1 MSSLNLTLAMMR
13 ASGSLPKNPC
23 AKIDKLK
30 AVEETAREKRV
41 KVERSAKKQRSKAIQ
56 KLAKKVKQEIEEID
70 ETYGK
75 PGKPSKCS
83 PAKKSSRKAKVADS
97 PELRRGTRMEQKEHG
112 HGKKDARQIA
122 ADHLAK
128 DPHAYDPKPRAKP
141 AKKAAAKKAT
151 KKAGSKKA
159 AKRVAKKPA
168 VSKAK
173 VATVQKAA
181 RAGQSAV
188 EKFQQRVIEA
198 TQADVKKAKA
208 EIKRE
213 VKQATKKAIDH
224 EAKAAAKKAKAEIA
238 AAKKAAKKAAKAAAK
253 QVAAA
258 ERPATTRLPKPKAK
272 MPKQPKQPRAARPDL
287 PLPKAREEV
296 FVADVP
302 AANDA
307 VDASK
312 DAAAMAGFEAMIAR
326 QMADLQRGN
335 TESMPRRSYY

>member
-1 MSSLNLTLAMMR
+1 MMR

-56 KLAKKVKQEIEEID
+56 KLTKKVKQEIEEID

-141 AKKAAAKKAT
+141 AKKAAKKAT

-159 AKRVAKKPA
+159 AKKPA

-173 VATVQKAA
+173 VTTVQKAA

-253 QVAAA
+253 QVATA
-258 ERPATTRLPKPKAK
+258 ERPAATRLPKPKAPK
-272 MPKQPKQPRAARPDL
+272 MPKQPKQPRARPDL

-307 VDASK
+307 VNASK
-312 DAAAMAGFEAMIAR
+312 DAAAMAGFQAMIAR
-326 QMADLQRGN
+326 TMADLQRGN
-335 TESMPRRSYY
+335 TESMPRRSHY

>member
-56 KLAKKVKQEIEEID
+56 KLTKKVKQEIEEID

-97 PELRRGTRMEQKEHG
+97 PELRRGTKMEQKEHG
-112 HGKKDARQIA
+112 HSKVDARQIA

-141 AKKAAAKKAT
+141 AKKAT
-151 KKAGSKKA
+151 K
-159 AKRVAKKPA
+159 
-168 VSKAK
+168 K
-173 VATVQKAA
+173 VATVKKAA

-224 EAKAAAKKAKAEIA
+224 EAKAAAKKAKAELA

-253 QVAAA
+253 QVSAA
-258 ERPATTRLPKPKAK
+258 EKPATTRLPKPKAPK
-272 MPKQPKQPRAARPDL
+272 MPKQPKQPRVARPDL

-296 FVADVP
+296 FIADVP

-326 QMADLQRGN
+326 TMADLQRGN

>member
-56 KLAKKVKQEIEEID
+56 KLTKKVKQEIEEID

-75 PGKPSKCS
+75 PGKPSRCS
-83 PAKKSSRKAKVADS
+83 PAKKSSRKAQVADS

-128 DPHAYDPKPRAKP
+128 DPHAYDPKPKAKP

-159 AKRVAKKPA
+159 AKRVHHA
-168 VSKAK
+168 VAK

-253 QVAAA
+253 QVSAA
-258 ERPATTRLPKPKAK
+258 EKPATTRLPKPKAPK

-296 FVADVP
+296 FIADVP

-326 QMADLQRGN
+326 TMADLQRGN

>member
-56 KLAKKVKQEIEEID
+56 KLTKKVKQEIEEID

-97 PELRRGTRMEQKEHG
+97 PELRRGTKMEQKEHG
-112 HGKKDARQIA
+112 HSKVDARQIA

-141 AKKAAAKKAT
+141 AKKAT
-151 KKAGSKKA
+151 K
-159 AKRVAKKPA
+159 
-168 VSKAK
+168 K
-173 VATVQKAA
+173 VATVKKAA

-224 EAKAAAKKAKAEIA
+224 EAKAAAKKAKAELA

-253 QVAAA
+253 QAAAA
-258 ERPATTRLPKPKAK
+258 EKRLPKPKAPK

-296 FVADVP
+296 FIADVP

-307 VDASK
+307 VNASK

-326 QMADLQRGN
+326 TMADLQRGN

>member
-1 MSSLNLTLAMMR
+1 MMR

-56 KLAKKVKQEIEEID
+56 KLTKKVKQEIEEID

-83 PAKKSSRKAKVADS
+83 PAKKSSRKANVADS

-141 AKKAAAKKAT
+141 AKKAAKKAT

-258 ERPATTRLPKPKAK
+258 ERPATTRLPKPKAPK
-272 MPKQPKQPRAARPDL
+272 MPKQPKQPRARPDL

-326 QMADLQRGN
+326 QMANLQRGN

>member
-1 MSSLNLTLAMMR
+1 MMR

-56 KLAKKVKQEIEEID
+56 KLTKKVKQEIEEID

-258 ERPATTRLPKPKAK
+258 ERPATTRLPKPKAPK
-272 MPKQPKQPRAARPDL
+272 MPKQPKQPRARPDL

-312 DAAAMAGFEAMIAR
+312 DAAAMAGFEAMIAK
-326 QMADLQRGN
+326 QMANLQRGN